1 MHTWELLLVAD
12 YQHGH
17 VMNCFDMLLILNLIL
32 QTGSLVVNSLDLSS
46 IILQDLYRYATHAA
60 VLWI

>member
-1 MHTWELLLVAD
+1 MAD

-17 VMNCFDMLLILNLIL
+17 VMDCFDMLLILNLIL
-32 QTGSLVVNSLDLSS
+32 QTGSLVANSSDLSS